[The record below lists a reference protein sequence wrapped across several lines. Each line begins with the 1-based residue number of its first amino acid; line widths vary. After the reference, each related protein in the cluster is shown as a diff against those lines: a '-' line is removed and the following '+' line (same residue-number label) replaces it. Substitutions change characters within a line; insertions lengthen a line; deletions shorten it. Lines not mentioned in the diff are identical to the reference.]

1 MEVATNHM
9 SSEYRTG
16 REGEFTYRGHTL
28 EQLKEMSL
36 EEVAEL
42 LPARQR
48 RTIQRGLS
56 TEQQKLRQEAKDAG
70 VQETANDPIRTHL
83 RDMPILPSFVEK
95 TFAVYTGQ
103 SFERVRIE
111 PEMIGHYLGEFQLTR
126 TSVEHGQAGI
136 GATRSSKFVPLK

>member
-1 MEVATNHM
+1 M

-28 EQLKEMSL
+28 DELQDMALD
-36 EEVAEL
+36 EVAEL

-48 RTIQRGLS
+48 RTITRGLS
-56 TEQQKLRQEAKDAG
+56 EEHQKLLDEAAESTAD
-70 VQETANDPIRTHL
+70 ETADNPIRTHL
-83 RDMPILPSFVEK
+83 RDMPILPRFVGL

-103 SFERVRIE
+103 SFERVE
-111 PEMIGHYLGEFQLTR
+111 VDPEMIGHYLGEFQLTR

>member
-1 MEVATNHM
+1 M
-9 SSEYRTG
+9 SQEYRTG

-28 EQLKEMSL
+28 DELQAMEL

-42 LPARQR
+42 LPARKR
-48 RTIQRGLS
+48 RSIKRGLS
-56 TEQQKLRQEAKDAG
+56 VEKQKLLEKAREKG
-70 VQETANDPIRTHL
+70 EEETANAPIRTHL
-83 RDMPILPSFVEK
+83 RDMPILPEFVDL
-95 TFAVYTGQ
+95 TFEVYNGQ
-103 SFERVRIE
+103 SFERVRVE

>member
-1 MEVATNHM
+1 MTDQ
-9 SSEYRTG
+9 EYRTG
-16 REGEFTYRGHTL
+16 RDEDEAFTYRGHTL
-28 EQLKEMSL
+28 EELQDMSL

-48 RTIQRGLS
+48 RSIERGLS
-56 TEQQKLRQEAKDAG
+56 VEKQKLLEAARDAG
-70 VQETANDPIRTHL
+70 EEETANDPIRTHL
-83 RDMPILPSFVEK
+83 RDMPILPEFVDI
-95 TFAVYTGQ
+95 TFAVYNGQ
-103 SFERVRIE
+103 EFERVRVE

>member
-1 MEVATNHM
+1 M
-9 SSEYRTG
+9 SDSDYRTG
-16 REGEFTYRGHTL
+16 REGEFTFRGHDL
-28 EQLKEMSL
+28 DELQDMSL

-48 RTIQRGLS
+48 RTIERGL
-56 TEQQKLRQEAKDAG
+56 TVEQEKLLEKAQKKTDE
-70 VQETANDPIRTHL
+70 ESANDPIRTHL
-83 RDMPILPSFVEK
+83 RDMPVLPEFVGK

-103 SFERVRIE
+103 SFERVKVE
-111 PEMIGHYLGEFQLTR
+111 PEMLGHYLGEFQLTR

>member
-1 MEVATNHM
+1 M
-9 SSEYRTG
+9 SQEYRTG

-28 EQLKEMSL
+28 EELQAL
-36 EEVAEL
+36 ELDEVVEL

-48 RTIQRGLS
+48 RSIQRGLS
-56 TEQQKLRQEAKDAG
+56 VEKEKLLEEAREKG
-70 VQETANDPIRTHL
+70 EEETANDPIRTHL
-83 RDMPILPSFVEK
+83 RDMPILPEFVGM
-95 TFAVYTGQ
+95 TFEVYNGQ
-103 SFERVRIE
+103 AFERVRVE

>member
-1 MEVATNHM
+1 M

-28 EQLKEMSL
+28 DELQSMSL
-36 EEVAEL
+36 DEVAEL

-48 RTIQRGLS
+48 RTITRGLS
-56 TEQQKLRQEAKDAG
+56 VEHEKLLDKAREAG
-70 VQETANDPIRTHL
+70 EEETANDPIRTHL
-83 RDMPILPSFVEK
+83 RDMPIVPEFVGL
-95 TFAVYTGQ
+95 TFSVYNGQ
-103 SFERVRIE
+103 EFQRVQVE

>member
-1 MEVATNHM
+1 M

-28 EQLKEMSL
+28 DELQDMELD
-36 EEVAEL
+36 EVAEL

-48 RTIQRGLS
+48 RTITRGL
-56 TEQQKLRQEAKDAG
+56 TAQHEKLLATVRDADPE
-70 VQETANDPIRTHL
+70 ETANDPIRTHL
-83 RDMPILPSFVEK
+83 RDMVVLPSFVEK
-95 TFAVYTGQ
+95 TFAVYNGQ
-103 SFERVRIE
+103 EFERVRIQ